1 MSFIQQ
7 NKYFVFWVY
16 TMGKGSFG
24 YRFNVYFPNS
34 SKNIQI

>member
-7 NKYFVFWVY
+7 NKYFGLY
-16 TMGKGSFG
+16 AMGKGSFG